1 MNFIMLPNNL
11 IWNKENTMI
20 EKYGEKVS
28 YVLSYLDSNVN
39 RLDKCTFSIED
50 IILSCGIAVKT
61 GKGKS
66 IEQFKELLLQLQEDG
81 IITNTNIE
89 IEKAKIHDYISCDLK
104 IPFEQ
109 KEENNVNFFMI
120 ERDKFINI
128 ITSDTKSDKCNLLN
142 TYYYIMARI
151 NRKFGFFYD
160 TQEIMASDLG
170 LSKTTLNKYIDELKN
185 LGVIY
190 YDNIGLVDGKKA
202 NNIYSDTKEGLNK
215 GLESSGN
222 YYGAKTEVPKVV
234 EERKEMVVDEP
245 IQIDTS
251 IYTSFSDVTGKKLN
265 VSEKGKLDDLV
276 KQHGEEIILK
286 AIKRKSSEIK
296 QAIDN
301 GKIQTSPNNYFI
313 GIIKNSID
321 EIKSIIE
328 HEKTSEERF
337 CHLNIGGIKTA
348 KEQMEEYK
356 QIEEKKKEKEKGES
370 KVADLLASEL
380 WGKDKNE
387 EDSEIKELLD
397 ELNATN

>member
-11 IWNKENTMI
+11 IWDKESTMI
-20 EKYGEKVS
+20 KEYGEKVS

-39 RLDKCTFSIED
+39 RLNKCTFSIED
-50 IILSCGIAVKT
+50 IILTCGIAVKT

-66 IEQFKELLLQLQEDG
+66 IEQFKVLLLQLQESG

-89 IEKAKIHDYISCDLK
+89 IEKAKIHDYISCEFK
-104 IPFEQ
+104 MPIEQ
-109 KEENNVNFFMI
+109 KEEKNVNFFMI
-120 ERDKFINI
+120 ERDKFIDI

-151 NRKFGFFYD
+151 NRKCGFFYD
-160 TQEIMASDLG
+160 TQEIMSSDLSV
-170 LSKTTLNKYIDELKN
+170 SKTTLNKYIDELKN
-185 LGVIY
+185 LRVIY

-202 NNIYSDTKEGLNK
+202 NNIYSDTQEGLNK
-215 GLESSGN
+215 GLESSGS
-222 YYGAKTEVPKVV
+222 YYGIKIEVPKVV
-234 EERKEMVVDEP
+234 EETKEIIVDEP

-251 IYTSFSDVTGKKLN
+251 IYTSFSGVTGKTLN
-265 VSEKGKLDDLV
+265 RTEQSKLDNLV

-337 CHLNIGGIKTA
+337 NQLNIGGFKTG

-356 QIEEKKKEKEKGES
+356 QIKEKKKEKEKVDS
-370 KVADLLASEL
+370 KVVDLL
-380 WGKDKNE
+380 GD
-387 EDSEIKELLD
+387 IF
-397 ELNATN
+397 